1 MFILPQMIL
10 KEVDYMNCMS
20 LAGSHHNYDND
31 FNQDSIMYGENER
44 FCAMVLADGVS
55 SCSESAKGAEIVCSA
70 VTAYL
75 LKNGERLF
83 CIHEYE
89 IAECITSHIL
99 YKLERVST
107 EELNDIEEYSS
118 TVAFILCDRNTRKM
132 LYFSIGDSLI
142 IAVKQ
147 SNCSIV
153 AMPGDSRNGCY
164 VTTTEDA
171 PAMAK
176 TGIIGTEN
184 INSIIICSDGA
195 WRLMYNRNRLHQDI
209 KSLLIARNFTALKDI
224 LTAKERFD
232 DCSFISVDLN
242 KFYRREY
249 Q

>member
-1 MFILPQMIL
+1 MLILPQIML
-10 KEVDYMNCMS
+10 KEIDYMNYMS

-31 FNQDSIMYGENER
+31 CNQDSIMYGKNER

-55 SCSESAKGAEIVCSA
+55 SCSESAKGAEIVCKA

-83 CIHEYE
+83 YMPEYE
-89 IAECITSHIL
+89 IADCITSHIL

-107 EELNDIEEYSS
+107 EERNDIEEYSS
-118 TVAFILCDRNTRKM
+118 TVAFTLCDRTTRKM

-142 IAVKQ
+142 IAIKK

-164 VTTTEDA
+164 VTTTEDVSSL
-171 PAMAK
+171 AK

-195 WRLMYNRNRLHQDI
+195 WHLMYNRNRLCQDI
-209 KSLLIARNFTALKDI
+209 KSLLISQNYTALKNT
-224 LTAKERFD
+224 LAEKERFD

-242 KFYRREY
+242 KFYGSEY
-249 Q
+249 A